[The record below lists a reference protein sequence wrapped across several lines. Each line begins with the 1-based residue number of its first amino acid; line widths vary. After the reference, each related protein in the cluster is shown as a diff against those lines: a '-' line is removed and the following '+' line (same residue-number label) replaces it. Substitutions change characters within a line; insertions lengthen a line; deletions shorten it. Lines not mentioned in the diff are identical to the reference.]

1 MGVTGGLDRRESKC
15 DNVCR
20 GRRPT
25 MRMLR
30 VPLRRD
36 HPGPHPHCGATVAR
50 RFPVRRARY
59 FGQRLDEDPST
70 GGQPLRRVRG
80 ARRATP
86 NDSVPTTRDHRPVV
100 QAGPGSPG
108 WSVWGDPRRDRL
120 RPGGQIGRCSATAD
134 LPRSAGVAWLLG
146 IAAPAET
153 LAPVLRISLLPL
165 GLRAAGHHDVEPGD
179 DTSVEELRRLS
190 GQRPQLDELT
200 EPRRP

>member
-1 MGVTGGLDRRESKC
+1 MSGYVGVTGGLDRRESKC

-30 VPLRRD
+30 VRLRRD

-50 RFPVRRARY
+50 RFPARRARY

-100 QAGPGSPG
+100 QAGPGIPG
-108 WSVWGDPRRDRL
+108 WSVWATHAGTGCDRGVRLVDVPRLLTCPVRQVSRGSSESL
-120 RPGGQIGRCSATAD
+120 PPPRPWRQCCEYLCYLSACVPPATTMLSPATTQAS
-134 LPRSAGVAWLLG
+134 RNSAA
-146 IAAPAET
+146 
-153 LAPVLRISLLPL
+153 
-165 GLRAAGHHDVEPGD
+165 
-179 DTSVEELRRLS
+179 
-190 GQRPQLDELT
+190 
-200 EPRRP
+200 

>member
-1 MGVTGGLDRRESKC
+1 MSGYVGVTGGLDRRESKC

-25 MRMLR
+25 MRMPR
-30 VPLRRD
+30 VRLRRD

-108 WSVWGDPRRDRL
+108 WSVWATHAGTGCSRGVRLVDVPRLLTCPVRQVSRGSSESLGTGQRDL
-120 RPGGQIGRCSATAD
+120 AGPAPGI
-134 LPRSAGVAWLLG
+134 
-146 IAAPAET
+146 
-153 LAPVLRISLLPL
+153 
-165 GLRAAGHHDVEPGD
+165 
-179 DTSVEELRRLS
+179 RLS
-190 GQRPQLDELT
+190 GIDGERHSPDSPT
-200 EPRRP
+200 VSRRTQEDVVCGPSS